1 MLFTLMLGQLRNPL
15 LNQPDPLLPDPLLLV
30 LLVDHR
36 LRLAWLYGC
45 WLAVRLGWLCLS
57 HPSHC

>member
-15 LNQPDPLLPDPLLLV
+15 LNQPDPLLLLV

-45 WLAVRLGWLCLS
+45 
-57 HPSHC
+57 